1 MEFLARNLTKDS
13 SLLFHAKSLRLAYFK
28 ENYTLVKNT
37 HLRHFYL
44 LKKFENIS
52 KLFAVQCKDQR
63 IRVRTEQLCKR
74 MIRCTAGYF
83 KYFSSNQ
90 FCQIISLNSTKR
102 ICFSTDLAMTRRN
115 PPGFSGNR
123 PPPSPPPL
131 LCFFF
136 PCVGRISNLQS
147 GQRSWTLHSR
157 RSGLHTLQGMSPLTL
172 RTTTVTVNIYYEVCV
187 GVSGV
192 ACWPASR
199 CEVYGVSL
207 CFLMYSAEFML
218 SMYEKHST
226 VPKYRGGTCYMPGS
240 VFRFEYG
247 TVAPLPSMSI
257 TEGCSVFVCVS
268 WPQYLCTRHSCIFFY
283 LW

>member
-115 PPGFSGNR
+115 PLDFIGKSPLLPTPRCCAFSFLVLDGFPICRADKGLGLSIAGGLGSTPYKECR
-123 PPPSPPPL
+123 HLRYEPPP
-131 LCFFF
+131 
-136 PCVGRISNLQS
+136 
-147 GQRSWTLHSR
+147 
-157 RSGLHTLQGMSPLTL
+157 
-172 RTTTVTVNIYYEVCV
+172 
-187 GVSGV
+187 
-192 ACWPASR
+192 
-199 CEVYGVSL
+199 
-207 CFLMYSAEFML
+207 
-218 SMYEKHST
+218 
-226 VPKYRGGTCYMPGS
+226 
-240 VFRFEYG
+240 
-247 TVAPLPSMSI
+247 
-257 TEGCSVFVCVS
+257 
-268 WPQYLCTRHSCIFFY
+268 
-283 LW
+283 